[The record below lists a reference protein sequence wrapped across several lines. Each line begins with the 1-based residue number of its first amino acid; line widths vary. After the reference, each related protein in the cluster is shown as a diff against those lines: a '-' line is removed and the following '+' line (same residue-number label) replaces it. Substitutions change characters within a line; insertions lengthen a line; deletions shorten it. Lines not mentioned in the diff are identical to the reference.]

1 MRQYLQRSVFAS
13 FRFTICVGEMRKS
26 FKEDK
31 RFYMEE
37 TGLLEQLFCRY
48 RKTGSEFVNAKRL
61 LLNQLGVELEFKVFL
76 GTVQR
81 MTKSATFAKFLT
93 AELPTLS

>member
-13 FRFTICVGEMRKS
+13 FRFTICVGDMRKS

-48 RKTGSEFVNAKRL
+48 RKTGQTASAKSTGRGT
-61 LLNQLGVELEFKVFL
+61 GV
-76 GTVQR
+76 
-81 MTKSATFAKFLT
+81 
-93 AELPTLS
+93 